1 MKATVIAAVIIIVA
15 IVSAFLAP
23 GLLLPVNGSTVRG
36 EQDRFLDVLGSR
48 IRYRM
53 VDHQGPTLIMLHG
66 FGGDLSGWEPL
77 ISRIACARMISLD
90 LIGFGLS
97 DRPPIAYDLDTQ
109 RRYLVAFMD
118 RMNIKNAVLVGTS
131 MGASIALWT
140 AARSPER
147 VAGLV
152 LFAPSAYP
160 GSMRHRWPGDLIYRP
175 GVLNRAMR
183 VVAGSPLYD
192 LLFPRSLGRQAL
204 DVTASYTGAFTEG
217 LNAVHQPLLLV
228 WSRGDK
234 RVPFSYTGRYREL
247 LPQAQFIEAPR
258 EAGHGAAGR
267 PTSEIVDGVCRIAAQ
282 SRNK

>member
-1 MKATVIAAVIIIVA
+1 MKATVITAVIIIVA

-23 GLLLPVNGSTVRG
+23 GLLLPKNRSTVRG
-36 EQDRFLDVLGSR
+36 EQDRFLDVSGSR

-53 VDHQGPTLIMLHG
+53 VEHQGPTLIMLHG

-77 ISRIACARMISLD
+77 IGRLACARMISLD

-97 DRPPIAYDLDTQ
+97 DRPAITYDLDNQ
-109 RRYLVAFMD
+109 RKYLIAFMD
-118 RMNIKNAVLVGTS
+118 RMNIANAILLGTS
-131 MGASIALWT
+131 MGASVALWT

-147 VAGLV
+147 VGGLV

-183 VVAGSPLYD
+183 AVAGSPLYD
-192 LLFPRSLGRQAL
+192 FLFPRSLGRQAL
-204 DVTASYTGAFTEG
+204 DVTASYTGTFTAG

-228 WSRGDK
+228 WSRGDQ
-234 RVPFSYTGRYREL
+234 RVPFSYSGRYREL
-247 LPQAQFIEAPR
+247 LSQAQFIEAPLD
-258 EAGHGAAGR
+258 AGHY
-267 PTSEIVDGVCRIAAQ
+267 AAQ
-282 SRNK
+282 HPNREIADGICNIVAQAR